1 MELMRLSVFLN
12 SFKINSIIIMQNQS
26 FLNDIANQFGS
37 GEQSLIDFLINIFI
51 TIIVAYI
58 MGLVYSKYGNSLSN
72 RKKLTQTFVLIA
84 VTVMLV
90 ISIVKSSLAL
100 SLGLVGALSI
110 VRFRTAI
117 KEPEELTYFFI
128 AIAIGLGMGA
138 NQRIV
143 TLIGAVI
150 VILFIVIQNFNN
162 VSKAV
167 QQNLILTIANTSAT
181 SLDENE
187 VLELLKKYC
196 SKLDLRRLDEVNNNT
211 ELSLHVEFK
220 NLDRIIE
227 AKNALKSLGDVQ
239 FSFIENY

>member
-1 MELMRLSVFLN
+1 
-12 SFKINSIIIMQNQS
+12 MQEQS

-37 GEQSLIDFLINIFI
+37 GESSIVDFLINIFI
-51 TIIVAYI
+51 TIILSYI
-58 MGLVYSKYGNSLSN
+58 IGMVYSKYGNSLSN

-117 KEPEELTYFFI
+117 KEPEELVYFFV
-128 AIAIGLGMGA
+128 AIALGLGMGA

-143 TLIGAVI
+143 TLLGAI
-150 VILFIVIQNFNN
+150 IIILFIVIQNFNTVKN
-162 VSKAV
+162 MV
-167 QQNLILTIANTSAT
+167 QQNLIVTISNTNDK
-181 SLDENE
+181 SLDENQIID
-187 VLELLKKYC
+187 LLKKHA
-196 SKLDLRRLDEVNNNT
+196 SKIDLRRLDEVNNMT
-211 ELSLHVEFK
+211 ELSLSIEF
-220 NLDRIIE
+220 NDFNSIIS
-227 AKNALKSLGDVQ
+227 AKNDLKALGDIQ

>member
-1 MELMRLSVFLN
+1 
-12 SFKINSIIIMQNQS
+12 MQDQS

-37 GEQSLIDFLINIFI
+37 VESSLMDFLINLFI
-51 TIIVAYI
+51 TIILSYI
-58 MGLVYSKYGNSLSN
+58 IGLVYSKYGNSLSN

-117 KEPEELTYFFI
+117 KEPEELVYFFV
-128 AIAIGLGMGA
+128 AIALGLGLGA

-143 TLIGAVI
+143 TLIGATVI
-150 VILFIVIQNFNN
+150 ILFIVIQNMNTIKN
-162 VSKAV
+162 VV
-167 QQNLILTIANTSAT
+167 QQNLIVTISNTSDKN
-181 SLDENE
+181 LDENKI
-187 VLELLKKYC
+187 LELLNKYC
-196 SKLDLRRLDEVNNNT
+196 SKIDLRRLDEVNNTT
-211 ELSLHVEFK
+211 ELSLNVEF
-220 NLDRIIE
+220 NDFNSIIK
-227 AKNALKSLGDVQ
+227 AKNDLKTLGDIQ

>member
-1 MELMRLSVFLN
+1 
-12 SFKINSIIIMQNQS
+12 MQEQS
-26 FLNDIANQFGS
+26 FLTDIANQFGS
-37 GEQSLIDFLINIFI
+37 GESSLIDFLINIFI
-51 TIIVAYI
+51 TIILSYI
-58 MGLVYSKYGNSLSN
+58 IGLVYSKYGNSLSN

-117 KEPEELTYFFI
+117 KEPEELVYFFV
-128 AIAIGLGMGA
+128 AIALGLGMGA

-150 VILFIVIQNFNN
+150 IIFYIVIQNYNS
-162 VSKAV
+162 VKRTV
-167 QQNLILTIANTSAT
+167 QQNLIITLSNTSDKA
-181 SLDENE
+181 LDENQI
-187 VLELLKKYC
+187 LEILKKH
-196 SKLDLRRLDEVNNNT
+196 SSQLSLRRLDEVNNTT
-211 ELSLHVEFK
+211 ELSLSVEFTDF
-220 NLDRIIE
+220 NDIIN
-227 AKNALKSLGDVQ
+227 AKNDLKTLGDIQ